1 MFTVLCLVVC
11 GVGIAHTRGTNLEG
25 RFPYFAFA
33 AILGGMVGDY
43 NVIKQFFDNVKLI
56 YVNVVVSRCVY
67 ILSKINK

>member
-1 MFTVLCLVVC
+1 MPGKLEFHYVPWNHFVFTVLCLVVC

-43 NVIKQFFDNVKLI
+43 NVIKHLFETTN
-56 YVNVVVSRCVY
+56 N
-67 ILSKINK
+67 